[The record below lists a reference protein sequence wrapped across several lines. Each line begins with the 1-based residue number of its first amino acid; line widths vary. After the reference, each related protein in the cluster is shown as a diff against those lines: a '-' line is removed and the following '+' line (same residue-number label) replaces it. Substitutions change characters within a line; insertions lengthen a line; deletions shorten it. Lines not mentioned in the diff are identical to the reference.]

1 MLYIGSHTS
10 YLKDKGLLGV
20 VNESISYGANIF
32 MFYTGSNQS
41 TLRFPIDKELTKKA
55 HEKMLEYGLD
65 KTKCIVHAPFII
77 NLANNTSEEKYEFY
91 INFLRQEL
99 NRCIE
104 LDIRN
109 IVLHPG
115 SYTTLDRK
123 TGIKNIANP
132 IHLDFYKKTIKRDFN
147 PEKYK
152 IKAIYGE
159 NGSGKTA
166 IITAVKLL
174 RNLLIDKNYL
184 SDHETQKSLVEIINK
199 KTRNGYI
206 ECEIYVDIDEDREIL
221 DYYISFEIKDDGRI
235 YITEER
241 LSRKNGNYSKNSY
254 LCVFESKD
262 GALEKF
268 GNDKVYEFVKEKTL
282 NLLDKQSFASS
293 ILTMMND
300 FPHDKDLNN
309 DFVTV
314 IELFAFAISLNVC
327 IDNADI
333 HTNNR
338 LYQKIQS
345 IEENKK
351 DSFTKE
357 TFNQLKREIL
367 EASGRDILVPKNLY
381 SSYEEQIAKLSMF
394 IQIFKPELVNI
405 EVDKKDFDQ
414 FYKCNLKM
422 IYENYT
428 LDQEFES
435 RGIKKMMDLFYYL
448 EDACMG
454 MITFIDELDSN
465 INDVYLD
472 KIIEYF
478 ILYGKGQLC
487 FTSHNLSPMSVLKK
501 NKNAITFISSVNTVH
516 TWANNGN
523 LSPEN
528 AYKNGFIEDS
538 PFNVDASDFLGILG
552 GTDE

>member
-1 MLYIGSHTS
+1 MKIE
-10 YLKDKGLLGV
+10 KFWII
-20 VNESISYGANIF
+20 IS
-32 MFYTGSNQS
+32 
-41 TLRFPIDKELTKKA
+41 
-55 HEKMLEYGLD
+55 
-65 KTKCIVHAPFII
+65 
-77 NLANNTSEEKYEFY
+77 
-91 INFLRQEL
+91 
-99 NRCIE
+99 
-104 LDIRN
+104 
-109 IVLHPG
+109 
-115 SYTTLDRK
+115 
-123 TGIKNIANP
+123 
-132 IHLDFYKKTIKRDFN
+132 
-147 PEKYK
+147 
-152 IKAIYGE
+152 
-159 NGSGKTA
+159 
-166 IITAVKLL
+166 
-174 RNLLIDKNYL
+174 
-184 SDHETQKSLVEIINK
+184 
-199 KTRNGYI
+199 
-206 ECEIYVDIDEDREIL
+206 EIYVDIDEDREIL

-235 YITEER
+235 YITEERLSRKNGNYSKNSYLCVFDITEER

-367 EASGRDILVPKNLY
+367 EASGKREILEASGRDILVPKNLY

-394 IQIFKPELVNI
+394 IQIFKPELVNIEVDKKDFDQFYKCNLKMINI